1 MDSNNILSMKFSKT
15 KTEQLITVS
24 YFVPEINRNRTEEI
38 TEQPHQDFL
47 AALLNLNRYIAE
59 VFYASEDKKALY
71 SATGFKYSSNDK
83 VILTGKVATESGSV
97 VGIATPAIN
106 TNEDTYGFEEDLS
119 DDIATM
125 VIETHGLLTGKKV
138 GVKQLTIDD
147 SIESNKKDEEVG
159 EDLQTDD
166 SKEDDPLGYGL
177 NDNGPG
183 NDEFTLPE

>member
-1 MDSNNILSMKFSKT
+1 MDSNNVLSMKFSKT
-15 KTEQLITVS
+15 KTESIITVS

-47 AALLNLNRYIAE
+47 AALINLSPFIAD
-59 VFYASEDKKALY
+59 VFYASEDKKPLY

-106 TNEDTYGFEEDLS
+106 VDEDTYGFEEDMAEAV
-119 DDIATM
+119 ATM
-125 VIETHGLLTGKKV
+125 VLETHALLTGKKV
-138 GVKQLTIDD
+138 GIKQLTIDD
-147 SIESNKKDEEVG
+147 SIESNK
-159 EDLQTDD
+159 
-166 SKEDDPLGYGL
+166 EDDVKEGSGEYTEDQFNKDLEDE
-177 NDNGPG
+177 DNTPG

>member
-1 MDSNNILSMKFSKT
+1 MDQNNILSMKLEKS
-15 KTEQLITVS
+15 KTEQKITVS

-47 AALLNLNRYIAE
+47 TALLNLSPFIAD
-59 VFYASEDKKALY
+59 VFYASEDKKPLY

-83 VILTGKVATESGSV
+83 VILTGKVATESGSI

-106 TNEDTYGFEEDLS
+106 TSEDTYGFEEELAEAV
-119 DDIATM
+119 ATM
-125 VIETHGLLTGKKV
+125 VLETHGLLTGKKV

-147 SIESNKKDEEVG
+147 SIKSNEEYTEDKFNKNLANEEDKLDADEPP
-159 EDLQTDD
+159 T
-166 SKEDDPLGYGL
+166 
-177 NDNGPG
+177 

>member
-1 MDSNNILSMKFSKT
+1 MDQNNILQMKFSKT
-15 KTEQLITVS
+15 KIEQLITVS

-47 AALLNLNRYIAE
+47 AALLNLSPFIAD
-59 VFYASEDKKALY
+59 VFYASEDKKLLY

-106 TNEDTYGFEEDLS
+106 TEEDTYGFEEDLAEAVS
-119 DDIATM
+119 TM
-125 VIETHGLLTGKKV
+125 VLETHALLTGKKV

-147 SIESNKKDEEVG
+147 GIKQNEDDQNYSEEKFKEELNE
-159 EDLQTDD
+159 ED
-166 SKEDDPLGYGL
+166 KEDD
-177 NDNGPG
+177 GPPD
-183 NDEFTLPE
+183 NDEFQLPE